1 MGRKSINVSADVW
14 EELMM
19 LKIKLRVKKA
29 EDVVKVLL
37 EAWREREGR

>member
-19 LKIKLRVKKA
+19 LKIKLRAKKA